1 MDRRKVLLI
10 VAALIA
16 ALGTAVVF
24 LYVRGADSRANL
36 KFAGKQVLVAS
47 AAISPGESLKV
58 AKSSGKIETKTVTAG
73 SLVPGYVT
81 DLAAI
86 PDENVALTTI
96 YPGEQI
102 LRGKFGSSSAGDST
116 LGIPTKQ
123 LAVSLNLTDP
133 DRVAGF
139 VNPGAKVAIFTT
151 DEGTGS
157 TQLLLPNV
165 TVLGVGTTTSVS
177 TTKTDANGAQTTE
190 QLPRTLMTL
199 ALDQKDAQKVIYAT
213 HRESPRIVVSFA
225 LLTDSSR
232 IANIAA
238 TTAGNLYK

>member
-36 KFAGKQVLVAS
+36 KFAGKQVLVAN
-47 AAISPGESLKV
+47 AAINPGETLKV

-102 LRGKFGSSSAGDST
+102 LRGKFGASSSGDSA

-123 LAVSLNLTDP
+123 LAVSLNLGDP

-139 VNPGAKVAIFTT
+139 VNPGDEVAIFTT
-151 DEGTGS
+151 DSQTS
-157 TQLLLPNV
+157 ATQLLLGKV
-165 TVLGVGTTTSVS
+165 TVLGVGTTTVVA

-199 ALDQKDAQKVIYAT
+199 AVNQVDAQKVIYAS
-213 HRESPRIVVSFA
+213 HVKNIVVSFA
-225 LLTDSSR
+225 LLTDSSQ
-232 IANIAA
+232 IAKIAS

>member
-36 KFAGKQVLVAS
+36 KFAGKQVLVAN
-47 AAISPGESLKV
+47 AAISQGETLKV

-81 DLAAI
+81 DLEAI

-102 LRGKFGSSSAGDST
+102 LRGKFGASAGDSSALT
-116 LGIPTKQ
+116 IPNKK
-123 LAVSLNLTDP
+123 LAVSLNLADP

-139 VNPGAKVAIFTT
+139 VNPGAQVAIFTT
-151 DEGTGS
+151 SSSTNS
-157 TQLLLPNV
+157 TQLLLPKVNV
-165 TVLGVGTTTSVS
+165 IGVGTTSVVA
-177 TTKTDANGAQTTE
+177 TTKTSASGAQTTE

-199 ALDQKDAQKVIYAT
+199 ALDQVDAQKIIYASHT
-213 HRESPRIVVSFA
+213 SDVTVTFA
-225 LLTDSSR
+225 LITNTSQVAKIS
-232 IANIAA
+232 A
-238 TTAGNLYK
+238 TSAGNLYK

>member
-47 AAISPGESLKV
+47 AAISPGETLTV
-58 AKSSGKIETKTVTAG
+58 AKSSGKIETKSVTAG
-73 SLVPGYVT
+73 SLVPGFVT

-86 PDENVALTTI
+86 PDGDVALTTI

-102 LRGKFGSSSAGDST
+102 LRSKFGASSSGDST
-116 LGIPTKQ
+116 LGIPKNQ
-123 LAVSLNLTDP
+123 LAVSLNLGDP

-139 VNPGAKVAIFTT
+139 VNPGDEVAIFTT
-151 DEGTGS
+151 DSTTDS
-157 TQLLLPNV
+157 TQLLLSKV
-165 TVLGVGTTTSVS
+165 SVLGVGTTTVVA
-177 TTKTDANGAQTTE
+177 TTKTDPNGAQTTE

-199 ALDQKDAQKVIYAT
+199 ALNQSDAQKVIYAS
-213 HRESPRIVVSFA
+213 HVKNIVVSFA
-225 LLTDSSR
+225 LLTDSSQ
-232 IANIAA
+232 IARTAG

>member
-36 KFAGKQVLVAS
+36 KFAGKQVLVAN
-47 AAISPGESLKV
+47 AAINAGETLKV
-58 AKSSGKIETKTVTAG
+58 AKSSGKIETKIVTAG

-102 LRGKFGSSSAGDST
+102 LRGKFGASSSGDSS
-116 LGIPTKQ
+116 LVIPTKQ
-123 LAVSLNLTDP
+123 LAVSLNLIDP

-139 VNPGAKVAIFTT
+139 VNPGAKVAIFIT
-151 DEGTGS
+151 DQTTGS
-157 TQLLLPNV
+157 TQLLLSKV
-165 TVLGVGTTTSVS
+165 TVLGVGTTTSIS
-177 TTKTDANGAQTTE
+177 TTKTDASGAQTTE

-199 ALDQKDAQKVIYAT
+199 ALDQSDAQKIIYAS
-213 HRESPRIVVSFA
+213 HAKDIVVSFA
-225 LLTDSSR
+225 LLTDSSQ
-232 IANIAA
+232 IAKMAS